1 MDKSLQDVQKFI
13 KFAAKELNLTSLPHI
28 HFVGKEEN
36 SKNAFGHFTNKKG
49 QDDVYIRITD
59 RHPIDVMRTI
69 AHELIHYGQRLKGL
83 SANEDQANA
92 QAGRIMRKFDT
103 TYPSVFKD
111 KAILNTVR
119 EDLGV
124 VSNVPTNTTGP
135 AISNYDP
142 LIQFKNTGSM
152 FKRKQ
157 PKGLRNIV
165 KKEKQL
171 ERRAET
177 RNDQ

>member
-1 MDKSLQDVQKFI
+1 
-13 KFAAKELNLTSLPHI
+13 
-28 HFVGKEEN
+28 
-36 SKNAFGHFTNKKG
+36 
-49 QDDVYIRITD
+49 
-59 RHPIDVMRTI
+59 MRTI